1 MSTYNLEY
9 NWDDVVLRYVI
20 VAQLA
25 DLRDK
30 IYFYKDGYER
40 IKVPA
45 AEFNPYNSESWWFE
59 VGAGDLILFPSH
71 LTHMV
76 ETKVGDE
83 TRISI
88 AFNTF
93 LKGYIGSDESLTG
106 LHLGEE

>member
-1 MSTYNLEY
+1 VFYP
-9 NWDDVVLRYVI
+9 
-20 VAQLA
+20 QA
-25 DLRDK
+25 DSKVDK

-40 IKVPA
+40 IKIPA
-45 AEFNPYNSESWWFE
+45 AEYNTYNSESWWFE

-76 ETKVGDE
+76 QTKEDDN

>member
-1 MSTYNLEY
+1 MVSGVFYPQANREF
-9 NWDDVVLRYVI
+9 
-20 VAQLA
+20 
-25 DLRDK
+25 DK

-45 AEFNPYNSESWWFE
+45 AEYNPYNSESWWFE

-76 ETKVGDE
+76 QTKQDDN

-93 LKGYIGSDESLTG
+93 LKGYIGDGVKATFR
-106 LHLGEE
+106 